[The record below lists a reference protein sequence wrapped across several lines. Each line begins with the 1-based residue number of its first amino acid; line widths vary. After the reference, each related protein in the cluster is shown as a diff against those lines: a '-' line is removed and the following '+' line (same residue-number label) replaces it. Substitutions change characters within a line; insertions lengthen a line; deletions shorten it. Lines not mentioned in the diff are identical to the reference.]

1 MSEIGPPLE
10 WHPSTVL
17 PALHLSFTVEAGH
30 AALVPPSDPRVG
42 QIEAAYPMFRSFMS
56 RFVNAFGE
64 PVQPAVLL
72 IHDKAPRTFL
82 SNESISGL
90 RDAIAVSTVSYQRSL
105 EITHPRGNRVGYADA
120 FGFYPWMVD
129 RRFERLVCLTE
140 AMGALDTVE
149 RFQGQPM
156 PSVPLASMSEEAIDC
171 PALDAIVNRWRT
183 RFCGKAPKPR
193 DIALFRS
200 LNMAHQAC
208 LISSPATDNTLY
220 DVGRQI
226 ALWVA
231 AFEIL
236 AHPGSGKTVNLNSVM
251 DMFDRVDWRS
261 REFKARRYSIC
272 YRNKVQRRPLA
283 AALYARLYFAR
294 NAFLHG
300 NPVSRKTLKIQTGG
314 QTLFHI
320 AAPLYRLALTS
331 FLDLRPPP
339 IEGTLDPKAFGAA
352 IAGRLELHGYQ
363 ETHEE
368 ALLTAWFGRDR
379 QKSLKKICI
388 K

>member
-1 MSEIGPPLE
+1 
-10 WHPSTVL
+10 
-17 PALHLSFTVEAGH
+17 
-30 AALVPPSDPRVG
+30 
-42 QIEAAYPMFRSFMS
+42 
-56 RFVNAFGE
+56 
-64 PVQPAVLL
+64 
-72 IHDKAPRTFL
+72 
-82 SNESISGL
+82 
-90 RDAIAVSTVSYQRSL
+90 
-105 EITHPRGNRVGYADA
+105 
-120 FGFYPWMVD
+120 
-129 RRFERLVCLTE
+129 
-140 AMGALDTVE
+140 
-149 RFQGQPM
+149 
-156 PSVPLASMSEEAIDC
+156 MSEEAIDC

-236 AHPGSGKTVNLNSVM
+236 AHPGPGKNVNLYSVM
-251 DMFDRVDWRS
+251 NMFDRVDWRY
-261 REFKARRYSIC
+261 RDCKARRYRVF
-272 YRNKVQRRPLA
+272 YRNIVERRPLA

-300 NPVSRKTLKIQTGG
+300 NPVSRTTLKIQTGG
-314 QTLFHI
+314 GTLFHI

-331 FLDLRPPP
+331 FLELRPQP
-339 IEGTLDPKAFGAA
+339 IKGELDPEAIGAA
-352 IAGRLELHGYQ
+352 IATRSDFLGYQ

-379 QKSLKKICI
+379 QKSLRKNLQKVNFSM
-388 K
+388 